1 MAAPNSFLF
10 LPDISG
16 FTRFVNRTEIQHSQH
31 ITAELLELLIDANE
45 LGLTLAE
52 IEGDALFFYKK
63 DVLPSKEALLKQVQ
77 AMFVKFHT
85 HLKLYEQR
93 RICQCGACCMAA
105 SLELK
110 FVAHAGYFDFIQ
122 IKEHRKPYGKSIIEA
137 HRLLKNDVPID
148 EYLLLSKDLTATWEG
163 GISLPDGWGALEN
176 SQSEYGEIGKIDY
189 TYVSL
194 SDFQKQAV
202 LPAAP
207 TQSIRIDAPVSMNI
221 FVDLPIK
228 EAFELV
234 SNFDYRMVWNT
245 DADDIQYEKNRMNR
259 LGTKHFCVIDKDVI
273 EFETTTADFGAD
285 RIVYGEKF
293 LEKVPGMKELVT
305 YFILERKDEGTLL
318 TVEFHYK
325 MVPVI
330 GWLILPILKRK
341 ISRNF
346 KKMLSSFKRVAEAQ
360 TELTL
365 QKL

>member
-16 FTRFVNRTEIQHSQH
+16 FTKFVNRTEVQHSQH

-52 IEGDALFFYKK
+52 IEGDALFFYLK
-63 DVLPSKEALLKQVQ
+63 DELPSKDALLKQVQ
-77 AMFVKFHT
+77 NMFVKFHT

-122 IKEHRKPYGKSIIEA
+122 IKEHRKPYGKAIIEA
-137 HRLLKNDVPID
+137 HRLLKNDVPIE
-148 EYLLLSKDLTATWEG
+148 EYLLLSKSLTATWEG
-163 GISLPDGWGALEN
+163 DNSLPEGWKTLQE
-176 SQSEYGEIGKIDY
+176 SQSEYGEIGRIDY
-189 TYVSL
+189 NYVSL
-194 SDFQKQAV
+194 NDFQKQVV
-202 LPAAP
+202 LPSAP
-207 TQSIRIDAPVSMNI
+207 THGLQIETPISMST

-234 SNFDYRMVWNT
+234 SNFDYRMIWNT
-245 DADDIQYEKNRMNR
+245 DADDIQYEKDRMNR

-305 YFILERKDEGTLL
+305 YFILERKNGGTLL
-318 TVEFHYK
+318 TLEFHYK
-325 MVPVI
+325 MVPVL
-330 GWLILPILKRK
+330 GWLVLPLLKRK
-341 ISRNF
+341 INVNF
-346 KKMLSSFKRVAEAQ
+346 KKVLASFKRIAEAGV
-360 TELTL
+360 EI
-365 QKL
+365 KL